1 MRKKFITGL
10 TTVVSG
16 LLILGLASCAQG
28 GSPTSSGN
36 ATSNNNAVV
45 QTATGSLPA
54 PFSQKQVHLALI
66 QQSGGGDYFQ
76 QYLNGVKLQSAT
88 LNVKLDVYDAQ
99 GDNAK
104 QAAQLDQAIATK
116 PDGIIIT
123 HGLPATLCP
132 GINKAESQGIKV
144 VIYDVIIQTCSPNTI
159 QTQQSDATIAS
170 LVLDQMKSD
179 IGTGANIGY
188 VNVAGIAPLDRRDA
202 VFQQDVKANNWNLEF
217 KTGKYT
223 DSSNS
228 DSVPL
233 IFAALQAH
241 PDIKALY
248 CPYDEFAKACVTA
261 LQQAKMTSKVKVYG
275 ADISDADIGVMTAA
289 GSPWVATGTTDPNAI
304 GAADTRI
311 MFEAL
316 AGQLNTLTV
325 DFPPILVTQQ
335 MLKEKNITNMSDL
348 RKAEPTLNIA
358 DIASAS
364 WIPTIVFQ

>member
-1 MRKKFITGL
+1 MVMKSKVGLVVTLAGVLALGL
-10 TTVVSG
+10 TGCS
-16 LLILGLASCAQG
+16 QG
-28 GSPTSSGN
+28 APAIGPS
-36 ATSNNNAVV
+36 ASNNNAVV
-45 QTATGSLPA
+45 QSASGALPA

-99 GDNAK
+99 GDNAT
-104 QAAQLDQAIATK
+104 QAAQLDQAIATN

-123 HGLPATLCP
+123 HGLPDTLCP
-132 GINKAESQGIKV
+132 GINKAEAAGIKV

-159 QTQQSDATIAS
+159 QTQQSDAQIAS

-179 IGTGANIGY
+179 IGTGANVGY

-202 VFQQDVKANNWNLEF
+202 VWQQYVSANNWNQEF

-233 IFAALQAH
+233 IYAALQAH
-241 PDIKALY
+241 PDVKALY

-261 LQQAKMTSKVKVYG
+261 LEQANLTSQVKVYG
-275 ADISDADIGVMTAA
+275 ADISDADIGVMSAA

-311 MFEAL
+311 MFLAL

-335 MLKEKNITNMSDL
+335 MLTSKNIASMSGL
-348 RKAEPTLNIA
+348 RAAEPTLNIA
-358 DIASAS
+358 NVASAS
-364 WIPTIVFQ
+364 WIPSVVFQ

>member
-1 MRKKFITGL
+1 MKKKLIIGL
-10 TTVVSG
+10 TAVLSG
-16 LLILGLASCAQG
+16 LMLLGTAACSQG
-28 GSPTSSGN
+28 T
-36 ATSNNNAVV
+36 TNNTPPANTNVV
-45 QTATGSLPA
+45 TQSATGELPA
-54 PFSQKQVHLALI
+54 PFSAGQVHLALI

-88 LNVKLDVYDAQ
+88 LNVKLDVYDAL
-99 GDNAK
+99 GDNAT

-123 HGLPATLCP
+123 HGLPDTLCP
-132 GINKAESQGIKV
+132 GINKAIQAGITV
-144 VIYDVIIQTCSPNTI
+144 VIYDVIIQTCAPQAI
-159 QTQQSDATIAS
+159 QTQQSDAQIAS

-179 IGTGANIGY
+179 LGQGATVGY

-202 VFQQDVKANNWNLEF
+202 VFQQYVTDNNWTVAF

-233 IFAALQAH
+233 VYAALQAN
-241 PDIKALY
+241 PTVTGLY
-248 CPYDEFAKACVTA
+248 CPYDELTKACVTA
-261 LQQAKMTSKVKVYG
+261 LQQAKMTNVKVYG
-275 ADISDADIGVMTAA
+275 ADISDADIGIMKAA

-311 MFEAL
+311 MFLAL

-335 MLKEKNITNMSDL
+335 MLIDNNINNMSDL

-358 DIASAS
+358 DIASAP
-364 WIPTIVFQ
+364 WIPAIVFQ

>member
-1 MRKKFITGL
+1 MKKKLIIGL
-10 TTVVSG
+10 TTVLSG
-16 LLILGLASCAQG
+16 LMLLGTAACSQG
-28 GSPTSSGN
+28 TTNNTQPTN
-36 ATSNNNAVV
+36 SNVV
-45 QTATGSLPA
+45 TQSATGELPA
-54 PFSQKQVHLALI
+54 PFSAGQVHIALI

-88 LNVKLDVYDAQ
+88 LNVKLDVYDAL
-99 GDNAK
+99 GDNAT

-123 HGLPATLCP
+123 HGLPDTLCP
-132 GINKAESQGIKV
+132 GINKAIDAGITV
-144 VIYDVIIQTCSPNTI
+144 VIYDVIIQTCAPRAI
-159 QTQQSDATIAS
+159 QTQQSDALIAS

-179 IGTGANIGY
+179 LGQGATVGY

-202 VFQQDVKANNWNLEF
+202 VFQQYVTDNNWTVAF

-233 IFAALQAH
+233 VYAALQAN
-241 PDIKALY
+241 PNVTGLY
-248 CPYDEFAKACVTA
+248 CPYDELAKACVTA
-261 LQQAKMTSKVKVYG
+261 LQQAKMTNVKVYG
-275 ADISDADIGVMTAA
+275 ADISDADIGIMKAD

-311 MFEAL
+311 MFLAL

-335 MLKEKNITNMSDL
+335 MLIDNNINNMSDL

-358 DIASAS
+358 DIASAP
-364 WIPTIVFQ
+364 WIPAIVFQ